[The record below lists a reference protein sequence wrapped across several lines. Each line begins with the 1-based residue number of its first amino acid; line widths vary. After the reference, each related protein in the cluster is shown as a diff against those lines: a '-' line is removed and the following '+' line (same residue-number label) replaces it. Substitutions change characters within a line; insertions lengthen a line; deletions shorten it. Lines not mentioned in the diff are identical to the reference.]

1 MFFFSNSWH
10 VARWMAMVY
19 SPLACVWVFALIP
32 DGCILIEKCF
42 PWSTVV
48 VTGCPRKIDHSAKFN
63 FDART
68 QSNLPNDR
76 FNDNCML
83 FPKPQCIDCGRWWR
97 QLSVQ
102 CHSSC
107 RCDARIPVLWLGLLA
122 RNTVARRPIYW
133 GMVGRIIASTVQRS
147 NEWCN
152 LITSTYLKNDD
163 DYSLSH

>member
-1 MFFFSNSWH
+1 MFFFKFVTCRS
-10 VARWMAMVY
+10 
-19 SPLACVWVFALIP
+19 L
-32 DGCILIEKCF
+32 DGHGLFTVGLRLGFCIDFGWLHFDWKMF
-42 PWSTVV
+42 SVV
-48 VTGCPRKIDHSAKFN
+48 DGGCARKIDHSAKFN

-76 FNDNCML
+76 FNCML

-102 CHSSC
+102 CHSSS

-122 RNTVARRPIYW
+122 RNTVARRRIYW